1 MIKLLKSFF
10 SHFLRANL
18 KNIKLNDSTCLFTY
32 LFSMLKLI
40 KLIKTQIEDDLSLGI
55 EIAVQKHPKILK
67 KVWQNDEVAL
77 KCLICE
83 KTLENLQSCIEI
95 SHHLKQHNF
104 KVFFFCF
111 DLFSWFN
118 IKISKHLLFI
128 Q

>member
-10 SHFLRANL
+10 SQILRANL
-18 KNIKLNDSTCLFTY
+18 KNTKLKDSTCLFTY

-40 KLIKTQIEDDLSLGI
+40 RLIKTQIKDDLSLGI

-83 KTLENLQSCIEI
+83 KTLENLQSSIEI
-95 SHHLKQHNF
+95 SHHLKQHNL
-104 KVFFFCF
+104 KVFCCA
-111 DLFSWFN
+111 
-118 IKISKHLLFI
+118 
-128 Q
+128 